1 MTDRV
6 TPICEIVGLQ
16 ICQAYLYQKVGYH
29 LAGRHLHNSST
40 CAGVYCKRIT
50 YLMVI
55 SLTTVTSL
63 AKRDHPATP

>member
-1 MTDRV
+1 MDAGTGKAMGGESNLSLTTDNLAL
-6 TPICEIVGLQ
+6 GLE
-16 ICQAYLYQKVGYH
+16 VM
-29 LAGRHLHNSST
+29 
-40 CAGVYCKRIT
+40 